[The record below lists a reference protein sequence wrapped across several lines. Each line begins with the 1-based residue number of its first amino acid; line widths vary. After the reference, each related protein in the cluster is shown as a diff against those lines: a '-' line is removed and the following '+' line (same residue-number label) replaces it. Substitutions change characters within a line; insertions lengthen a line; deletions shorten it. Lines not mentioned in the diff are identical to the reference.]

1 MILSA
6 SLLKNCVHTRQCL
19 QVKQEQY
26 ELTYKVHEMQVDM
39 GQEKW
44 PAQAQ
49 GRRLGFEGGVI
60 IMASVA
66 SLKIFCSWGG

>member
-44 PAQAQ
+44 PAQALFLSR
-49 GRRLGFEGGVI
+49 GLAWFAAVI
-60 IMASVA
+60 
-66 SLKIFCSWGG
+66 FFT

>member
-6 SLLKNCVHTRQCL
+6 SLLKNCVHMRQCL

-26 ELTYKVHEMQVDM
+26 ELTYKFREMQVDM

-44 PAQAQ
+44 PAH
-49 GRRLGFEGGVI
+49 
-60 IMASVA
+60 ASIV
-66 SLKIFCSWGG
+66 S

>member
-6 SLLKNCVHTRQCL
+6 SLLKNCVHTMQCL

-44 PAQAQ
+44 PA
-49 GRRLGFEGGVI
+49 R
-60 IMASVA
+60 ASIV
-66 SLKIFCSWGG
+66 S

>member
-1 MILSA
+1 MLLIAFHHTLCCANMILSA

-26 ELTYKVHEMQVDM
+26 ELTYKVHEMQVDI

-44 PAQAQ
+44 PAH
-49 GRRLGFEGGVI
+49 
-60 IMASVA
+60 ASIV
-66 SLKIFCSWGG
+66 S